1 MLEYSAINPK
11 VTKRLLLEEEWASRQ
26 YIRGCDV
33 YMIIW
38 KSLIGE
44 CLQCVKKSTKKK
56 EKNTVAVVRT
66 NSHYKEEVVGH
77 VQQKSPWLYPC
88 FYPCPIVLWTSLQL
102 VNAWTIEVNT
112 DWKSLQIFIFVEL
125 KSPLNWLKNKIT
137 KIKKKVEWNC
147 KTLSKVKCIQISDK
161 KCLIWLAVGHAHFRE
176 VSSRE
181 SGVLGT

>member
-1 MLEYSAINPK
+1 MQSTPK
-11 VTKRLLLEEEWASRQ
+11 WVKRLLLEEERASRQ
-26 YIRGCDV
+26 YIRVYDV

-102 VNAWTIEVNT
+102 ISAWTIEVNT

-125 KSPLNWLKNKIT
+125 KSPLSWLKTKIT
-137 KIKKKVEWNC
+137 KIKKKLNE
-147 KTLSKVKCIQISDK
+147 TVKH
-161 KCLIWLAVGHAHFRE
+161 CLR
-176 VSSRE
+176 
-181 SGVLGT
+181 